1 LVLHQVLYLALFLR
15 GELASF
21 SREELDTVVRVGVV
35 RGTDDAGRRGTES
48 GREGSDTRRGQD
60 AEVYHVGPAAGGAGG
75 EGAGEHLSRET
86 RVASDEQLSSE
97 NPGGGETE
105 AQGVLGQQALVGD
118 PAHPVG
124 AESCGS
130 TFQLFSA
137 LEG

>member
-1 LVLHQVLYLALFLR
+1 MPPACGRSLCSTCSAYIRVASPSASIRPIPPPVGR
-15 GELASF
+15 G
-21 SREELDTVVRVGVV
+21 
-35 RGTDDAGRRGTES
+35 GTES
-48 GREGSDTRRGQD
+48 GRGGSDPGRGQD
-60 AEVYHVGPAAGGAGG
+60 AGVSHVGPAAGGAGG